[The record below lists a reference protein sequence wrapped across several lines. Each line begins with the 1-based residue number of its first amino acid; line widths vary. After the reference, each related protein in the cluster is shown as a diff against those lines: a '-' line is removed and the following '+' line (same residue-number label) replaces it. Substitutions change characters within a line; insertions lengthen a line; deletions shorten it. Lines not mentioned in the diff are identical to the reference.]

1 MEDFYN
7 IPLYYINLD
16 SSVDRNKYMIEKYS
30 NKFKNMQRVQ
40 AVDGSKITNIKNC
53 DSSPY
58 ELACYKSHMKA
69 IKRAYDEENRDYA
82 LIAEDDLYL
91 NEDYVQKYYK
101 SLIAMLP
108 EDWEILQLVCSNKK
122 KMELLQLNSFTKFTM
137 GNWGTLLYLINKKG
151 MNSVLNSKTIHMDG
165 NKIVADHALYRACNT
180 YTVSPSFQEDNFDN
194 YNSTIIR
201 EKTKKRHK
209 TKERIIYA

>member
-69 IKRAYDEENRDYA
+69 IKRAYEENRDYA

-122 KMELLQLNSFTKFTM
+122 KMKLLPLNSFTKFTM
-137 GNWGTLLYLINKKG
+137 GNYGALLYLINKKG

-165 NKIVADHALYRACNT
+165 NRIVSDHALYRACNT
-180 YTVSPSFQEDNFDN
+180 YTVSPSFQEDNFN
-194 YNSTIIR
+194 NNSTIIYR
-201 EKTKKRHK
+201 GNVKKVNKGKEK
-209 TKERIIYA
+209 ILNI